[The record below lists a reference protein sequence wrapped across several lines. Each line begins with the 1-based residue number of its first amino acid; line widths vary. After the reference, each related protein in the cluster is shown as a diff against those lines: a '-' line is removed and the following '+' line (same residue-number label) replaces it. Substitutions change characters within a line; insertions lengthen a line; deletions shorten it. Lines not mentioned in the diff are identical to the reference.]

1 MVALKLLQGYFYA
14 GISEDKCF
22 RFGGAKRRERKGHP
36 PSSPHRPC
44 DNTPRVFP
52 PLLRQRTE
60 QTNDAAG
67 SQKVSKDDVAR
78 EEGEEGISHQLAA
91 KVHLVAQEI
100 RREEEGGGRQEGS
113 RGMKK
118 SSVPSALETACL
130 PARLTKRPPT
140 SYLIDA
146 SLLYHQ
152 NREEGN

>member
-36 PSSPHRPC
+36 PSPHRPC

-60 QTNDAAG
+60 QTTDAAG

-100 RREEEGGGRQEGS
+100 RREEGRREAGGIERNEEIL
-113 RGMKK
+113 
-118 SSVPSALETACL
+118 SSIST
-130 PARLTKRPPT
+130 
-140 SYLIDA
+140 
-146 SLLYHQ
+146 
-152 NREEGN
+152 

>member
-36 PSSPHRPC
+36 PSPHRPC

-78 EEGEEGISHQLAA
+78 EEGGGGNFSSTGCKSASCCSRDKEGG
-91 KVHLVAQEI
+91 
-100 RREEEGGGRQEGS
+100 REEGGR
-113 RGMKK
+113 R
-118 SSVPSALETACL
+118 
-130 PARLTKRPPT
+130 
-140 SYLIDA
+140 D
-146 SLLYHQ
+146 
-152 NREEGN
+152 REE